1 MHGYGLWPA
10 NEACLQPVQ
19 TTLVQ
24 LQTCVP
30 NLQQGSLDVQ
40 LPTILWR
47 LLQHIA
53 SGLVFSLIDLR
64 FVISLE
70 GTISTCCFWERG
82 GGYSSCTPL
91 ILLLIFYVTVYIYY
105 LHILWKFV
113 QVVRHTGSDE
123 LLLMVR
129 MMQGSMQAPSQFS
142 SHPAAA
148 GTFFTL
154 LFLGLK
160 LCDCLLQTGHR
171 TGTFGANLLCDR
183 IYRYL

>member
-1 MHGYGLWPA
+1 
-10 NEACLQPVQ
+10 
-19 TTLVQ
+19 
-24 LQTCVP
+24 
-30 NLQQGSLDVQ
+30 
-40 LPTILWR
+40 
-47 LLQHIA
+47 
-53 SGLVFSLIDLR
+53 
-64 FVISLE
+64 
-70 GTISTCCFWERG
+70 
-82 GGYSSCTPL
+82 
-91 ILLLIFYVTVYIYY
+91 
-105 LHILWKFV
+105 V

-129 MMQGSMQAPSQFS
+129 MMQGSMQLPSQFS

-183 IYRYL
+183 IYRYLQWFNPVAVWQEGIGVLVNIILRTIY